1 MLFGKKQNK
10 QIDPLQ
16 TIIDN
21 IVIDA
26 GLSNLP
32 EADMLAFKSNLEMQ
46 FNRRI
51 GLIVVDNLP
60 EEGIKEYGE
69 LLQESEFPDISK
81 LQNLISKYI
90 PNFEEKLKNGL
101 DEFIE
106 EIMQSIKK

>member
-46 FNRRI
+46 FNSWKYKFVCNKSI
-51 GLIVVDNLP
+51 FKI
-60 EEGIKEYGE
+60 IKTY
-69 LLQESEFPDISK
+69 
-81 LQNLISKYI
+81 N
-90 PNFEEKLKNGL
+90 
-101 DEFIE
+101 
-106 EIMQSIKK
+106 